1 MVSIVLGQPTK
12 NKLIMIKTLSRG
24 RHFSLLSRLLAVCLM
39 VLIVSPSM
47 FAQNKVQVSGTVT
60 DANNNPLIGIGVQE
74 QGTTNG
80 TITDDAGK
88 YSLTVNPGAT
98 LVFSSIGFTTQTV
111 PVGNRG
117 IVNVSMAEDVEM
129 LEGTVVVGYGT
140 QKKVNLT
147 GAVEQVGEEVFENR
161 SVSNLAQALEG
172 AVPNLNITL
181 SDGKPN
187 RSASFNVRGTTSIG
201 QGGSALVLIDGVE
214 GDPSLLNP
222 NDIESV
228 SVLKDAASA
237 SIYGA
242 RGTFGVVLITTKAAE
257 KGRTRVNY
265 TTNLSLRAPTVT
277 PDNVTDGVTWA
288 EMFRE
293 VYYNR
298 LFTLPAK
305 INAQQAYSDAWLDE
319 FRARKAAGNTQN
331 YEVVDGRYVYYG
343 NEDYYDLLYK
353 DQSFAQDHN
362 VTIQGGTD
370 KADFYLSGRYYK
382 FDGLYNY
389 NPDTYK
395 SYNIRAKGSLQA
407 TKWLKVSNNF
417 EYNQA
422 FYHQPYVNSG
432 SIMINRYIEVCGW
445 PTMPAFNPD
454 GTSTYC
460 AAYDVGAFEQGLN
473 YKDNNDRL
481 LKNTVAAR
489 ASFFGDKLHI
499 NADYTFRYGDDS
511 YLMKRMPIVYYLGPD
526 VQAALGATTNSLTN
540 WHSTRLY
547 TATNIYADYTHSFAN
562 AHNIKLMAGYNYE
575 TQSYDAL
582 NVSRNG
588 TIIPSAENINLS
600 LGEDITTSGSANRWR
615 IAGLFYRVNYD
626 FKNRYLLE
634 LDGRYDGSSKFP
646 DNQQWAFFPSV
657 SAGWRI
663 SEEPFWNI
671 DPKYVSNVKV
681 RASYGSLGNGNV
693 SPYSYLELLSPS
705 TSSKVLNGIQN
716 KYVSNPAVKPEGLTW
731 ETATTVDGGLDF
743 QLLNGRFNFSGD
755 YYVRKTTDM
764 YTVGMTLPEVFGAT
778 SPKGNYADMT
788 TRGWEISV
796 EWKDQF
802 ELGGSPFRYGIK
814 ASMHDYTSVIDKY
827 NNQTGLLSD
836 YYAGMTIGELWGFKS
851 DGLFQ
856 SEAELEGYVNT
867 LVTASA
873 DGKWRVGDVRYVDL
887 NGNGR
892 IDYGKNTVDDHG
904 DKIIIGNTAPHYQYS
919 FTLSGDWRGIFVNA
933 FFQGVGK
940 QDWYPGQEAV
950 FWGQYNRPYN
960 NIPKWHLGNYW
971 TPDNPDAYLPRYC
984 TYNGT
989 VGRSNYPNSRYVQNI
1004 AYIRLKSMQVG
1015 YNLPSRIV
1023 SKMGLSDLKLY
1034 LSGENLWSWSP
1045 LYKIT
1050 KRHQDVYTASRG
1062 TDADLS
1068 SSNYGDGNSYPLL
1081 RTVTFGVSLT
1091 F

>member
-1 MVSIVLGQPTK
+1 MKKTKKLGR
-12 NKLIMIKTLSRG
+12 LSG
-24 RHFSLLSRLLAVCLM
+24 SFMKMLAVCLS
-39 VLIVSPSM
+39 VLLVSPSM
-47 FAQNKVQVSGTVT
+47 FSQNMVRVTGTVL
-60 DANNNPLIGIGVQE
+60 DPNNSPLIGIGVQE
-74 QGTTNG
+74 QGTMNG
-80 TITDDAGK
+80 TITDESGR
-88 YSLTVNPGAT
+88 YSLSVKQGAT
-98 LVFSSIGFTTQTV
+98 LVFSSIGFTTQVISTGGRSV
-111 PVGNRG
+111 
-117 IVNVSMAEDVEM
+117 INVTMAEDVEM

-242 RGTFGVVLITTKAAE
+242 RGTFGVVLITTKNPE
-257 KGRTRVNY
+257 KGHTRINY
-265 TTNLSLRAPTVT
+265 TTNLSFRAPTVI
-277 PDNVTDGVTWA
+277 PDNVTDGVTYA
-288 EMFRE
+288 EMYRE
-293 VYYNR
+293 AYYGR
-298 LFTLPAK
+298 LFTVPTQ
-305 INAQQAYSDAWLDE
+305 INAQQPYSDAWLEE
-319 FRARKAAGNTQN
+319 FRRRKAAGITQN
-331 YEVVDGRYVYYG
+331 YEIVDGKYVYYG

-353 DQSFAQDHN
+353 DRSFAQDHN

-370 KADFYLSGRYYK
+370 KADFYLSGRFYK
-382 FDGLYNY
+382 FDGLFNY

-417 EYNQA
+417 EYNQS
-422 FYHQPYVNSG
+422 FYHQPYVASA
-432 SIMINRYIEVCGW
+432 SIMINRYVEVTGW
-445 PTMPAFNPD
+445 PCMPAFNPD
-454 GTSTYC
+454 GTSTFTG
-460 AAYDVGAFEQGLN
+460 AYNIGAFNQGLN

-481 LKNTVAAR
+481 LKNTISAR
-489 ASFFGDKLHI
+489 ASFLNNKLNF
-499 NADYTFRYGDDS
+499 NADYTFRYGNDS

-526 VQAALGATTNSLTN
+526 IQAALGPTTNFITN
-540 WHSTRLY
+540 WDADKFY
-547 TATNIYADYTHSFAN
+547 TATNVYADFAQSFAN
-562 AHNIKLMAGYNYE
+562 AHNLKLMAGYNYE
-575 TQSYDAL
+575 TQRYDAL
-582 NVSRNG
+582 TVSRNG
-588 TIIPSAENINLS
+588 TIVSSAENINLS
-600 LGEDITTSGSANRWR
+600 LGDDITTGGSANRWR
-615 IAGLFYRVNYD
+615 VAGLFYRVNYD
-626 FKNRYLLE
+626 YKNRYLLE
-634 LDGRYDGSSKFP
+634 FDGRYDGSSKFP
-646 DNQQWAFFPSV
+646 ETQQWAFFPSF

-671 DPKYVSNVKV
+671 DPGYISNVKI

-693 SPYSYLELLSPS
+693 SPYSYLELLSPLN
-705 TSSKVLNGIQN
+705 SSKVLNGAQN

-743 QLLNGRFNFSGD
+743 QLLNGRFTFSGD

-764 YTVGMTLPEVFGAT
+764 YTVGVTLPDVFGAT

-788 TRGWEISV
+788 TRGWEISA

-802 ELGGSPFRYGIK
+802 DLGGSAFRYGIK
-814 ASMHDYTSVIDKY
+814 ASMHDYISVIDKY

-856 SEAELEGYVNT
+856 NESELEGYVNT
-867 LVTASA
+867 VVSA
-873 DGKWRVGDVRYVDL
+873 GLDGKWRVGDLRFVDL
-887 NGNGR
+887 NGNGK

-904 DKIIIGNTAPHYQYS
+904 DKLIIGNTAPRYQYS
-919 FTLSGDWRGIFVNA
+919 FTLSGDWKGFFVNA

-940 QDWYPGQEAV
+940 QDWYPSKEAV

-984 TYNGT
+984 TYNAT
-989 VGRSNYPNSRYVQNI
+989 AGRSDYPNSHFVQNV
-1004 AYIRLKSMQVG
+1004 AYIRLKSMQFG
-1015 YNLPSRIV
+1015 YNLPKTLV
-1023 SKMGLSDLKLY
+1023 SKIGLSDLRVY

-1050 KRHQDVYTASRG
+1050 KRHQDVYTATRG
-1062 TDADLS
+1062 TDPDLG
-1068 SSNYGDGNSYPLL
+1068 SNNSGDGNSYPLL
-1081 RTVTFGVSLT
+1081 RTTTFGVSLT